1 MIDGSILVGA
11 HDRRSSETFRAI
23 AAESGEAIGPEVSE
37 ATPQDIVDACTKAA
51 DAFSVFG
58 SLEPDRRAVFL
69 EAVGAEIVGTGAL
82 LIETAMAETGL
93 PQARLEGE
101 RGRTVN
107 QLAMFAQEV
116 RKGRWLDVV
125 IDPALPDRE
134 PPRPDLRRMNVP
146 VGPVAV
152 FGASNFPLAFSV
164 AGGDTA
170 SAFAAG
176 CPVVVKGHPAHPGT
190 GEIVARAIRRA
201 AAATGMPEG
210 VFSFLPGR
218 SNALGSALV
227 ADPRI
232 KAVGFTGSRSGGL
245 ALVDFAQ
252 RRPEPIPVYAE
263 MSSINPVVLL
273 PHALAQRSSELGR
286 QFAASLTLGAGQ
298 FCTNPGIVIATAGP
312 DLDDFVAA
320 ASHALAGAPFATMLT
335 GGIRTSF
342 ETGVASIALQPS
354 VHRVGGNSID
364 GRNNAALFLTDCQN
378 FLDRPGLREEVFGA
392 SAVIIACASPSE
404 MAQVLSTLD
413 GQLTITLHCD
423 SADTEFAATVLPVA
437 AERAGRIIAN
447 GWPTGVEV
455 TPAMVHGGPFPAT
468 SDARTSSV
476 GTLAMQRFLRPVC
489 WQDIPLRLLPLPLQ
503 DENPWLVPQLR
514 NA

>member
-11 HDRRSSETFRAI
+11 QDRRSSETFRAV
-23 AAESGEAIGPEVSE
+23 AAENGEAIGPEVSE
-37 ATPQDIVDACTKAA
+37 ATPQDVVDACTKAA
-51 DAFSVFG
+51 DASAVFG
-58 SLEPDRRAVFL
+58 SLEPERRAAFL
-69 EAVGAEIVGTGAL
+69 EAIGAEIVGAGSR

-93 PQARLEGE
+93 PQGRLEGE

-107 QLAMFAQEV
+107 QLAMFAHEI
-116 RKGRWLDVV
+116 RRGDWLDVV
-125 IDPALPDRE
+125 IDPALPDRV

-201 AAATGMPEG
+201 AVATGMPEG

-218 SNALGSALV
+218 SNALGGALV

-245 ALVDFAQ
+245 ALVDIAQ
-252 RRPEPIPVYAE
+252 RRAEPIPVFAE

-273 PHALAQRSSELGR
+273 PHALAERSAELGR

-298 FCTNPGIVIATAGP
+298 FCTNPGIVIALAGP
-312 DLDDFVAA
+312 DLDDFVSA
-320 ASHALAGAPFATMLT
+320 ASEALESAPVATMLT
-335 GGIRTSF
+335 DAIRNAF
-342 ETGVASIALQPS
+342 EAGVATIGSQPS
-354 VHRVGGNSID
+354 VRRIGGRSSD
-364 GRNNAALFLTDCQN
+364 GRNNAALFLTDLRT
-378 FLDRPGLREEVFGA
+378 FLDRSELREEVFGA
-392 SAVIIACASPSE
+392 NAVVIECASLSE
-404 MAQVLSTLD
+404 MTRALSALE
-413 GQLTITLHCD
+413 GQLTITVQCD
-423 SADTEFAATVLPVA
+423 AADAGTAATVLLA
-437 AERAGRIIAN
+437 AAQRSGRIIAN

-476 GTLAMQRFLRPVC
+476 GTLAMHRFLRPVC
-489 WQDIPLRLLPLPLQ
+489 WQDIPHALLPRPLQ
-503 DENPWLVPQLR
+503 DENPWQVPQR
-514 NA
+514 RDA

>member
-11 HDRRSSETFRAI
+11 QDRRSSETFRAI
-23 AAESGEAIGPEVSE
+23 AAESGEAIGPEFCE
-37 ATPQDIVDACTKAA
+37 ATPQDVVDACTKAA
-51 DAFSVFG
+51 DASAVFG
-58 SLEPDRRAVFL
+58 SLEPNRRAAFL
-69 EAVGAEIVGTGAL
+69 EAIGTEIIAAGSAL
-82 LIETAMAETGL
+82 IDTAMQETGL

-101 RGRTVN
+101 RVRTVN
-107 QLAMFAQEV
+107 QLAMFAHEI
-116 RKGRWLDVV
+116 RRGDWLDVV
-125 IDPALPDRE
+125 VDPALPDRA
-134 PPRPDLRRMNVP
+134 PPGPDLRRMNVP

-190 GEIVARAIRRA
+190 GEIVARAIRKA
-201 AAATGMPEG
+201 MAATGMPEG

-218 SNALGSALV
+218 SHTLGSALV

-245 ALVDFAQ
+245 ALVEIAQ

-273 PHALAQRSSELGR
+273 PHALAQRSTELGR

-298 FCTNPGIVIATAGP
+298 FCTNPGIVIAPAGP
-312 DLDDFVAA
+312 DLDSFVSA
-320 ASHALAGAPFATMLT
+320 ASEALAGAPVVAMLT
-335 GGIRTSF
+335 AGIRDAF
-342 ETGVASIALQPS
+342 EAGVASIGAQPS
-354 VHRVGGNSID
+354 VRRVAGSVSD
-364 GRNNAALFLTDCQN
+364 GRNNAALFLTD
-378 FLDRPGLREEVFGA
+378 LRTFSEKPELRKEVFGA
-392 SAVIIACASPSE
+392 SAVIIACASPAE
-404 MAQVLSTLD
+404 ITQVLSTLE
-413 GQLTITLHCD
+413 GQLTITLQCD
-423 SADTEFAATVLPVA
+423 AADTELAAAVLQAA

-455 TPAMVHGGPFPAT
+455 RPAMVHGGPFPAT
-468 SDARTSSV
+468 SDARMSSV

-489 WQDIPLRLLPLPLQ
+489 WQDVPGALLPRPLQ
-503 DENPWLVPQLR
+503 DENPWQVPQLR